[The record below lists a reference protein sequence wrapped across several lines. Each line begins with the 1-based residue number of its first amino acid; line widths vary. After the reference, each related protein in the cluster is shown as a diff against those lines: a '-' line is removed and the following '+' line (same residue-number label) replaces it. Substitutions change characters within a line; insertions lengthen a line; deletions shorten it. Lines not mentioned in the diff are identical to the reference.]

1 MFVLLIFCGQQG
13 YLTFKD
19 YKKVMNK
26 LANADQQPLKKTREE
41 KSFSLFT
48 AAVRQEIL
56 PGAVKAPLA
65 AEIEGIV
72 NSDDA
77 WLSFAVIKT
86 PGGQRSYREGEP
98 ANSTPKCNTRQIKQ
112 PVVVHQTRS
121 A

>member
-1 MFVLLIFCGQQG
+1 MRFSFLSRWITPCIMFVLLIFCGQQG

-77 WLSFAVIKT
+77 
-86 PGGQRSYREGEP
+86 
-98 ANSTPKCNTRQIKQ
+98 
-112 PVVVHQTRS
+112 
-121 A
+121 